1 MFDIHA
7 QLRLYSA
14 RIRDLAAKVLGRG
27 QLRTRTLFFAR
38 QTREADKGSYN
49 LIANFEEVL
58 YE

>member
-1 MFDIHA
+1 MDI
-7 QLRLYSA
+7 LTGLYSA
-14 RIRDLAAKVLGRG
+14 HIREPDGETVGLSAGSVK
-27 QLRTRTLFFAR
+27 TLFFAR